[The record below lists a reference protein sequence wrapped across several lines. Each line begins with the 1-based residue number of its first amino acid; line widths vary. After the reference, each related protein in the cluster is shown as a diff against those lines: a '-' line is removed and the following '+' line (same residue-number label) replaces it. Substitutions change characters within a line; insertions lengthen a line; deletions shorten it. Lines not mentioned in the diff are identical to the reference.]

1 MIKFFR
7 KIRQNLIKENK
18 ISKYLMYALGEIIL
32 VIIGI
37 LFALQINNWNEENK
51 TEQELQS
58 SMVSMIEELNEN
70 INFLNKEKESFQLR
84 LERTTK
90 LKENKATD
98 KDLKEIIEYIGQDVN
113 SRPFKKVFE
122 LIKENK
128 QLQLIE
134 NKELIK
140 SINNFYEY
148 ILPDI
153 DKLSTWHDGF
163 VSDNIDPYILENI
176 PLEKGLVDPKITRQL
191 LTQIK
196 FKNIL
201 TYQSIIYES
210 FVRATT
216 YTIEQAEELSIQIT
230 SYLKTQ

>member
-90 LKENKATD
+90 LIENKATD

>member
-7 KIRQNLIKENK
+7 KIRQNMIKENK
-18 ISKYLMYALGEIIL
+18 ISKYLLYALGEIIL

-70 INFLNKEKESFQLR
+70 INYLNKQKESFQLR
-84 LERTTK
+84 FERTTK
-90 LKENKATD
+90 LIENKATD

-201 TYQSIIYES
+201 TYQSIIYEN

-216 YTIEQAEELSIQIT
+216 YTIEKAEELSIQIT
-230 SYLKTQ
+230 SYLKTK